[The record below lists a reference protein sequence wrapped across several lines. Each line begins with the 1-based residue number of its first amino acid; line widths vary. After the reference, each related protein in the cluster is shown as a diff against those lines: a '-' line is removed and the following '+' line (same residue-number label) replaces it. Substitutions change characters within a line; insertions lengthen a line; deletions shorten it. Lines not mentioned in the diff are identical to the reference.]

1 MVKLNEYQTPIEDLN
16 LHLCP
21 EEVQEQF
28 MEYLTSVP
36 FIRNLTSPDRP
47 RCKDLPRDEQG
58 RAIIDITN
66 PPILEDMDYFRP
78 TALHWER
85 DGTLTNLRPN
95 PNPNSEFGKWM
106 KREVDRIWNGMVRPS
121 DGMWITGDDY
131 FYLNYSLIE
140 LSEEVEGT
148 DIADRIIA
156 MPKVWEGVWW
166 RHLYWY
172 YSRQKA
178 LNAAE
183 IAKRGASKSYS
194 VASKLAKIFILGEN
208 FKSCKGIK
216 GMVVA
221 YAKEYLTKDGTLNK
235 FEFMI
240 DSLQELAPWWP
251 NKTLQRSLSD
261 MNWQM
266 GYIDSVTGGKR
277 GTKNLILGVAVK
289 DDPDKPRGKRP
300 HPYYCNVLTTQ
311 GIKKWGDIQV
321 GDYVYGN
328 NGVPTRVVDIPF
340 EGEDDIYK
348 ITLRDGRITYAGKEH
363 MFTVYMFSQ
372 GKEVKRTLTV
382 EELIKGQSTYKQGY
396 KYSIPR
402 QDAVEFPEQQVFIDP
417 YVLGLYLG
425 DGCYNQCRTDKINLT
440 MLREDFDDIAQH
452 VSYKVTKS
460 VDRDITHYIHL
471 LGGETGDRNYQNFAA
486 SLLQYYGLGHKHA
499 GDKFIPKQYLFNSEC
514 NRIKLLKGLLDTDGT
529 CTTQGSIEYATKSKQ
544 LADDFMWL
552 CRSLGINCSCY
563 QKTSHRNDNVYYRVK
578 LHTLNRELFNLKRKQ
593 DRVRITDSRYMHS
606 FSEKTAIVSIDYVGK
621 QPCKCI
627 TVDNESHLY
636 LIDDFITTHNS
647 VFIGAEEFG
656 AFPKILDTYNVML
669 PSVREGGK
677 AFGMMA
683 LIGTGGSE
691 GNDFSGALEMIYK
704 PKGYHILGLPNV
716 WDKVNKGIGES
727 IFFFP
732 AYVNRAGCYDHNG
745 NSDVTKALREILMDW
760 YNAKYNTSDPMQVVR
775 TKAENPI
782 TIQDAIMRRDN
793 TVFPVADLIERIGEL
808 DANPNEFDD
817 VYVGEMCLKSDGTAY
832 YKPNRDKPLREFPH
846 KGNKHEGA
854 VEIFKM
860 PEKNRDG
867 RVFAGRY
874 IAGLDPID
882 NDLARSTT
890 SLISCFILDLWTDQM
905 VAEWTGRLDMADDGY
920 EICRRLAM
928 FYNAKICYE
937 NNKKGLYSYF
947 KTMNSLYLLAPNLE
961 FLKDKDKVKG
971 ENYGNTAYG
980 VNAGTF
986 VNDFAR
992 ERLNNW
998 FRKPVKRI
1006 VIQDGNEVEITKMNL
1021 YYCRN
1026 RALLQEASQ
1035 WNPDGNFD
1043 RVSACGML
1051 MLYREECLIKCGGN
1065 PMETEKKKQ
1074 SESQGE
1080 KDDYFDR
1087 NWHGKK

>member
-1 MVKLNEYQTPIEDLN
+1 MKLNEYQTPIEDLN

-21 EEVQEQF
+21 DEVQEQF

-58 RAIIDITN
+58 KAIIDITN

-78 TALHWER
+78 TALHWEK
-85 DGTLTNLRPN
+85 DGTLTGLRPN

-106 KREVDRIWNGMVRPS
+106 KREIDRIWNGMVRPS
-121 DGMWITGDDY
+121 DGMWITGDEY

-140 LSEEVEGT
+140 LSDEIEGT
-148 DIADRIIA
+148 DTADRIIA

-172 YSRQKA
+172 YARQKA

-194 VASKLAKIFILGEN
+194 VASKLTKIFILGEN

-277 GTKNLILGVAVK
+277 GTKNLVLGVAVK
-289 DDPDKPRGKRP
+289 DDPDKPRGKR
-300 HPYYCNVLTTQ
+300 
-311 GIKKWGDIQV
+311 
-321 GDYVYGN
+321 
-328 NGVPTRVVDIPF
+328 
-340 EGEDDIYK
+340 
-348 ITLRDGRITYAGKEH
+348 
-363 MFTVYMFSQ
+363 
-372 GKEVKRTLTV
+372 
-382 EELIKGQSTYKQGY
+382 
-396 KYSIPR
+396 
-402 QDAVEFPEQQVFIDP
+402 
-417 YVLGLYLG
+417 
-425 DGCYNQCRTDKINLT
+425 
-440 MLREDFDDIAQH
+440 
-452 VSYKVTKS
+452 
-460 VDRDITHYIHL
+460 
-471 LGGETGDRNYQNFAA
+471 
-486 SLLQYYGLGHKHA
+486 
-499 GDKFIPKQYLFNSEC
+499 
-514 NRIKLLKGLLDTDGT
+514 
-529 CTTQGSIEYATKSKQ
+529 
-544 LADDFMWL
+544 
-552 CRSLGINCSCY
+552 
-563 QKTSHRNDNVYYRVK
+563 
-578 LHTLNRELFNLKRKQ
+578 
-593 DRVRITDSRYMHS
+593 
-606 FSEKTAIVSIDYVGK
+606 
-621 QPCKCI
+621 
-627 TVDNESHLY
+627 
-636 LIDDFITTHNS
+636 S
-647 VFIGAEEFG
+647 VFIAGEEFG
-656 AFPKILDTYNVML
+656 AFPKIADTYNVML
-669 PSVREGGK
+669 PSVREGKK
-677 AFGMMA
+677 AFGMIA

-745 NSDVTKALREILMDW
+745 NSDVTKALLEILMDW

-793 TVFPVADLIERIGEL
+793 TVFPVSDLIERIGEL

-832 YKPNRDKPLREFPH
+832 FKPSRDKPLREFPH
-846 KGNKHEGA
+846 KGNRHEGA
-854 VEIFKM
+854 VEILKM

-890 SLISCFILDLWTDQM
+890 SLISCFILDLWTDQI

-998 FRKPVKRI
+998 FRKPIKRV

-1065 PMETEKKKQ
+1065 PQEAEKKKQ
-1074 SESQGE
+1074 SESQAE